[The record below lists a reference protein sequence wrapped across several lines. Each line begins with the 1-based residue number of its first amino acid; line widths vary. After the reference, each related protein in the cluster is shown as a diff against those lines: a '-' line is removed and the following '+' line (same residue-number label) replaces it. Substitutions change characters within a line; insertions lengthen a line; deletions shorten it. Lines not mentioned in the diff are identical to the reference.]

1 MKNNSSSIDIIMPN
15 FNKGPYLKE
24 AIESVINQT
33 YKNWRLYI
41 IDDCSSDQSN
51 EIINDHTHKNVNDIG
66 KIPAGLKSN
75 EIRHDNGMKKW
86 IETLR
91 N

>member
-1 MKNNSSSIDIIMPN
+1 MNILLDSSHNTNDLFIMHQKLKKYVEETKKILEES
-15 FNKGPYLKE
+15 NKILIK
-24 AIESVINQT
+24 
-33 YKNWRLYI
+33 
-41 IDDCSSDQSN
+41 SN